1 MLQSQTF
8 IQIRDHCVSDSYF
21 QYYAMVASN
30 ANGAMYINQL
40 KMYSCTILF
49 FCSSGGTIDSI
60 CMEMRKDNIP
70 IYICNL
76 RYVFSSRYT

>member
-40 KMYSCTILF
+40 KMYSCHNSF
-49 FCSSGGTIDSI
+49 FVQVVARLTASVW
-60 CMEMRKDNIP
+60 R
-70 IYICNL
+70 
-76 RYVFSSRYT
+76 